1 MLIIGE
7 SSICAFLLTILLQFY
22 SFYYIASS
30 FYFCTSW
37 VPTISVLNLAILPC
51 CSKLLL
57 RRWGWTG
64 ILWRRALSYVL
75 PRLSFLWS
83 YAVFHCSVLLRV
95 VIVFRDII
103 YEINIFYSW
112 NLVICE
118 HFLSVCVEQL
128 ILNIHTMST

>member
-22 SFYYIASS
+22 SCYHIASS
-30 FYFCTSW
+30 FYFCTCW
-37 VPTISVLNLAILPC
+37 VPTISVLNLAIFPSS
-51 CSKLLL
+51 SKLLL

-64 ILWRRALSYVL
+64 ILWRRALGYVL

-83 YAVFHCSVLLRV
+83 YGVFRCSVLLRV

-103 YEINIFYSW
+103 YEINILFSW

-128 ILNIHTMST
+128 ILNIHMMNT